1 MLGSN
6 GLYCIIKLHEA
17 EKLLL
22 FLGLIASSLE
32 MFFQLYKVYNFY
44 QLNISDNGN
53 WDLPKCHQKSL
64 NITPLG
70 TFSMLSSGMQ
80 VRGSTHFK
88 LLVALEKCLL
98 RYVYALWQM

>member
-32 MFFQLYKVYNFY
+32 MFFQLHKAYNIY
-44 QLNISDNGN
+44 QLNICDNGN
-53 WDLPKCHQKSL
+53 WDLPKCHQKSQIIL
-64 NITPLG
+64 NRNITPLG
-70 TFSMLSSGMQ
+70 TF
-80 VRGSTHFK
+80 
-88 LLVALEKCLL
+88 
-98 RYVYALWQM
+98 